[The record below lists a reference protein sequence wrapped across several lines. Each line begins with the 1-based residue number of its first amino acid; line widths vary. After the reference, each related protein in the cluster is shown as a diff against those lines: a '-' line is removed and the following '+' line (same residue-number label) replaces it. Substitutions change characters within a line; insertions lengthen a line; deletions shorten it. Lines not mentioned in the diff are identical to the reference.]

1 MKLNGTYRF
10 SKSVF
15 GLLII
20 ILIGMY
26 SLDIYT
32 HYQNINNLRL
42 LEIGNLIKITLT
54 FVAVLIAA
62 FKNKKIVSYVILS
75 LIYIGSLPILVEKII
90 YLNFSGFTYELL
102 INLLILLYLLLM
114 LTSHLLNEKIV
125 LDFNYFFKA
134 IGIVVFLIFVYLYQN
149 FEIMVLVSIPLVI
162 AVMLKTRLT
171 ALLLAFAW
179 VFEQMFIRI
188 NAISKNTDLPSQIV
202 GLVLVS
208 LLFIYLLY
216 DLTKLPKSEY

>member
-10 SKSVF
+10 SKSIF
-15 GLLII
+15 GLLVI
-20 ILIGMY
+20 ILIGIY
-26 SLDIYT
+26 SLDLYT
-32 HYQNINNLRL
+32 HYQRINNLKFL
-42 LEIGNLIKITLT
+42 DIGDIIKLTLT
-54 FVAVLIAA
+54 FIAVLVAGI
-62 FKNKKIVSYVILS
+62 KNKKIVSYIILS
-75 LIYIGSLPILVEKII
+75 LTYIGSLPILVEKII
-90 YLNFSGFTYELL
+90 YLDFSGFTWDLL

-125 LDFNYFFKA
+125 LDFNYLFKA
-134 IGIVVFLIFVYLYQN
+134 IGVVVFLIFVYLYHN
-149 FEIMVLVSIPLVI
+149 FESMIIVSIPIIL

-188 NAISKNTDLPSQIV
+188 NDISKNTDLPSQIV

>member
-10 SKSVF
+10 SKSIF
-15 GLLII
+15 GLLVI
-20 ILIGMY
+20 ILIGIY
-26 SLDIYT
+26 SLDLYT
-32 HYQNINNLRL
+32 HYQRINNLKFL
-42 LEIGNLIKITLT
+42 DIGDIIKLTLT
-54 FVAVLIAA
+54 FIAVLVAGI
-62 FKNKKIVSYVILS
+62 KNKKIVSYIILS
-75 LIYIGSLPILVEKII
+75 LTYIGSLPILVEKII
-90 YLNFSGFTYELL
+90 NLNFSGFTWDLL

-125 LDFNYFFKA
+125 LDFNYLFKA
-134 IGIVVFLIFVYLYQN
+134 IGVVVFLIFVYLYHN
-149 FEIMVLVSIPLVI
+149 FESMIIVSIPIIL

-188 NAISKNTDLPSQIV
+188 NDISKNTDLPSQIV